1 MKSVIRTI
9 ITALTFGML
18 TLWSAAPAA
27 AYTSAP
33 LTICNKSPVTLNVAI
48 GYHSPG
54 VDDPA
59 DHSVLTGP
67 FVTRGW
73 RAIEAGAC
81 YTFQN
86 PFDARYMFWF
96 GWSTQYNN
104 NAIAV
109 GTITSP
115 QGDPTRF
122 CITDYFEPTVPGF
135 TFEAENVKDP
145 TFQTDACRSS
155 GKNNWVS
162 FKMVDTWVDP
172 TVNFTGQ

>member
-1 MKSVIRTI
+1 MMSVVRTI
-9 ITALTFGML
+9 VAASTVGIL

-27 AYTSAP
+27 AYASAP
-33 LTICNKSPVTLNVAI
+33 LTICNQSPVALNVAI

-73 RAIEAGAC
+73 GTIDAGAC
-81 YTFQN
+81 HTYEN
-86 PFDARYMFWF
+86 PFEARYMFWF
-96 GWSTQYNN
+96 GFSTQYNN

-109 GTITSP
+109 GSITSP

-122 CITDYFEPTVPGF
+122 CVTDYFNPAPGF
-135 TFEAENVKDP
+135 TFEAENLKDL

-155 GKNNWVS
+155 GKNIWVS
-162 FKMVDTWVDP
+162 FNMVDTWVNA

>member
-1 MKSVIRTI
+1 MISVVRTI
-9 ITALTFGML
+9 VAALTLGIL
-18 TLWSAAPAA
+18 ALWSATPAV
-27 AYTSAP
+27 AYTSQP
-33 LTICNKSPVTLNVAI
+33 LTICNKSPVTLHVAF

-73 RAIEAGAC
+73 GTVEPDTC
-81 YTFQN
+81 HTYEN
-86 PFDARYMFWF
+86 PFSARYMFWF
-96 GWSTQYNN
+96 GFSTQYNN

-122 CITDYFEPTVPGF
+122 CVTDYFNPAPGF

-145 TFQTDACRSS
+145 TFLTDACRSA
-155 GKNNWVS
+155 GKNIWVS
-162 FKMVDTWVDP
+162 FAMVDTWVDA